1 MRLRDPTAD
10 PRIGTE
16 LAGYRIEAGLGQ
28 GGMGIVYLAHDPRLD
43 RKVALKLLSPE
54 LADDPA
60 FRRRFLDESRRAAAI
75 EHPSIVPIHE
85 AGDAAGVL
93 YIAMR
98 YVRGTDLGAV
108 LHHESRLTPERAL
121 ALLGGIADALD
132 AAHSRGLVHRDV
144 KPSNVLVAEA
154 IAGEHAYLTD
164 FGLAKDLSAASLTA
178 SDHFLGTVDYV
189 APERIEG
196 HDVDSR
202 ADVYALGAVLFE
214 CLTGEPPFRRE
225 TPVATVW
232 AHVHEGPPSTSLRRP
247 ELPVEIDDILGRAL
261 AKAPSDRYAN
271 CTDLLWAARAALG
284 VTRSDA
290 APEPPIRPHQRALVD
305 HCRSVLRTLLEG
317 RVVPVLG
324 TAAYVPASPEPG
336 RLPPAG
342 VDLAAHLAGRF
353 GYPPA
358 DLVELPRV
366 SQYVA
371 VTHGDGPLWD
381 ELHDVLDV
389 DYAPAPAHRL
399 VAALPPLLRARG
411 GPPLLVVTTGYDAA
425 LDWSLDEAHEDA
437 DVVGY
442 VAAGRNRGRFWHRA
456 PDGST
461 TLIEIPNAY
470 ADASP
475 EKRTVVLRLRGGVD
489 RTPSRERE
497 SFVVTEDDYIGY
509 LDGDAGTI
517 PVAVAARLRRSHLL
531 FLGYDVRD
539 WNLRVLL
546 RRLWGDETGRYRS
559 WAVLAQPDQVERQYW
574 LSRGVEVLD
583 APLHQYLDVLG
594 RTAAELETADEP

>member
-1 MRLRDPTAD
+1 MTNSASDPNLVLEAAPIELTSGELAAQDFQGHDPSVRRNGPVHDSHRLPIRSPPTAGSGRPRLPPASVGVTAPKCIAPLFGVSLGACGIDD

-16 LAGYRIEAGLGQ
+16 LAGYRIEALLGQ
-28 GGMGIVYLAHDPRLD
+28 GGMGIVYLADDPRLD

-75 EHPSIVPIHE
+75 EHPSIVPVHE
-85 AGDAAGVL
+85 AGEAAGVL

-108 LHHESRLTPERAL
+108 LDRESRLTPERTL
-121 ALLGGIADALD
+121 ALLGGIAAALD

-154 IAGEHAYLTD
+154 TSGEHAYLTD
-164 FGLAKDLSAASLTA
+164 FGLAKDLAGGGLTA
-178 SDHFLGTVDYV
+178 SDQLFGTVDYV

-232 AHVHEGPPSTSLRRP
+232 AHVHEGPPSPSLRRR
-247 ELPVEIDDILGRAL
+247 ELPVEIDDVLGQAL
-261 AKAPSDRYAN
+261 AKTPAERYAT
-271 CTDLLWAARAALG
+271 CTELLWAARAALG
-284 VTRSDA
+284 VTLSDT
-290 APEPPIRPHQRALVD
+290 APEPAVRPHQRALVD
-305 HCRSVLRTLLEG
+305 HCRSVLGTLLEG

-324 TAAYVPASPEPG
+324 TAANVPALPGPESHDPG

-353 GYPPA
+353 GYPQA

-381 ELHDVLDV
+381 ELHDVLDA
-389 DYAPAPAHRL
+389 DYAPALAHRL
-399 VAALPPLLRARG
+399 VAALPRLLRARG
-411 GPPLLVVTTGYDAA
+411 ATAAARRHDRVRRGARVVPRRGARGRRRRRVRRGGPKPRPLL
-425 LDWSLDEAHEDA
+425 
-437 DVVGY
+437 
-442 VAAGRNRGRFWHRA
+442 A
-456 PDGST
+456 PGS
-461 TLIEIPNAY
+461 
-470 ADASP
+470 
-475 EKRTVVLRLRGGVD
+475 
-489 RTPSRERE
+489 
-497 SFVVTEDDYIGY
+497 
-509 LDGDAGTI
+509 
-517 PVAVAARLRRSHLL
+517 
-531 FLGYDVRD
+531 
-539 WNLRVLL
+539 
-546 RRLWGDETGRYRS
+546 
-559 WAVLAQPDQVERQYW
+559 
-574 LSRGVEVLD
+574 
-583 APLHQYLDVLG
+583 
-594 RTAAELETADEP
+594 

>member
-1 MRLRDPTAD
+1 
-10 PRIGTE
+10 
-16 LAGYRIEAGLGQ
+16 
-28 GGMGIVYLAHDPRLD
+28 MGIVYLAHDPRLD
-43 RKVALKLLSPE
+43 RKIALKLLPPE
-54 LADDPA
+54 LAGDPA

-75 EHPSIVPIHE
+75 EHPSIVPVHE
-85 AGDAAGVL
+85 AGEAAGVL

-108 LHHESRLTPERAL
+108 LERESRLTPERAA
-121 ALLGGIADALD
+121 ALLGGIATALD

-144 KPSNVLVAEA
+144 KPSNVLVSEA
-154 IAGEHAYLTD
+154 ASGEHAYLTD
-164 FGLAKDLSAASLTA
+164 FGLAKDLGAAGLTA
-178 SDHFLGTVDYV
+178 SDQLFGTVDYV

-196 HDVDSR
+196 HEVDSR

-232 AHVHEGPPSTSLRRP
+232 AHVHEQPPLPSLRRP
-247 ELPVEIDDILGRAL
+247 ELPVEIDDVLARAL
-261 AKAPSDRYAN
+261 AKSPTDRHAT
-271 CTDLLWAARAALG
+271 CADLLWAARAALG
-284 VTRSDA
+284 VTPADTEA
-290 APEPPIRPHQRALVD
+290 EPTLRPHQRALFD
-305 HCRSVLRTLLEG
+305 HCRSVLHTLLEG
-317 RVVPVLG
+317 RMVPVLG
-324 TAAYVPASPEPG
+324 TGANVLAVPG
-336 RLPPAG
+336 RPPLDTGQSPPAG
-342 VDLAAHLAGRF
+342 AELAAHLAGRF
-353 GYPPA
+353 GYPAA
-358 DLVELPRV
+358 DHVELSRV

-389 DYAPAPAHRL
+389 DYEPALAHGL
-399 VAALPPLLRARG
+399 VAALPRLLRAHAA
-411 GPPLLVVTTGYDAA
+411 PPLLVVTTGYDTA
-425 LDWSLDEAHEDA
+425 LERSLDEAHEDA

-539 WNLRVLL
+539 WHLRVLL

-559 WAVLAQPDQVERQYW
+559 WAVLAEPDQVERQFW
-574 LSRGVEVLD
+574 HARGVEVLD
-583 APLHQYLDVLG
+583 APLHQYLDVLQ
-594 RTAAELETADEP
+594 RTAAELETLEEG

>member
-1 MRLRDPTAD
+1 
-10 PRIGTE
+10 
-16 LAGYRIEAGLGQ
+16 
-28 GGMGIVYLAHDPRLD
+28 
-43 RKVALKLLSPE
+43 
-54 LADDPA
+54 
-60 FRRRFLDESRRAAAI
+60 
-75 EHPSIVPIHE
+75 
-85 AGDAAGVL
+85 
-93 YIAMR
+93 
-98 YVRGTDLGAV
+98 
-108 LHHESRLTPERAL
+108 
-121 ALLGGIADALD
+121 
-132 AAHSRGLVHRDV
+132 
-144 KPSNVLVAEA
+144 
-154 IAGEHAYLTD
+154 
-164 FGLAKDLSAASLTA
+164 
-178 SDHFLGTVDYV
+178 V

-196 HDVDSR
+196 AEVDSR

-214 CLTGEPPFRRE
+214 CLTGEPPFRRD

-232 AHVHEGPPSTSLRRP
+232 AHVHERTPSTSMRRP
-247 ELPVEIDDILGRAL
+247 DLPVEIDDVLARAL
-261 AKAPSDRYAN
+261 AKTPAERHAT
-271 CTDLLWAARAALG
+271 CADLMWAVRAALG
-284 VTRSDA
+284 VTQS
-290 APEPPIRPHQRALVD
+290 ESTVGLQVRPHQRALVD

-324 TAAYVPASPEPG
+324 TGSNVLASPDPVTPAPG

-342 VDLAAHLAGRF
+342 LELAAHLAGRF
-353 GYPPA
+353 GYPST

-381 ELHDVLDV
+381 ELHDLLDA
-389 DYAPAPAHRL
+389 DYVPAAAHRL
-399 VAALPPLLRARG
+399 VATLPRVLRGRG
-411 GPPLLVVTTGYDAA
+411 APPLLVVTTGYDAA
-425 LDWSLDEAHEDA
+425 LEWSLDDAHEDA

-442 VAAGRNRGRFWHRA
+442 VAAGRHRGRFWHRA

-509 LDGDAGTI
+509 LDGDAGMI

-539 WNLRVLL
+539 WHLRVLL

-559 WAVLAQPDQVERQYW
+559 WAVLAEPDPVERQFW
-574 LSRGVEVLD
+574 LARGVEVLE
-583 APLHQYLDVLG
+583 APLHQYLDVLP
-594 RTAAELETADEP
+594 RVSAELESAEEP